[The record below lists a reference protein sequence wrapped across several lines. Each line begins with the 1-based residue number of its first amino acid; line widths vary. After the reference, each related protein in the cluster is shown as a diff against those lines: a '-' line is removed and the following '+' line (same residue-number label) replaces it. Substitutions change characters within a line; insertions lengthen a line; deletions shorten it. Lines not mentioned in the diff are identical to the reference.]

1 MTQEMLQ
8 AMPLGRFF
16 AYITKSYYGALS
28 KRMED
33 LDIDRY
39 YSVLLAID
47 KSGTNCTQQSLCHML
62 DIDKVSMVRM
72 IDYFL
77 KKKLVRKIQNP
88 ADRREYFLELT
99 PKARKRMPEFYAA
112 IEEMNQVA
120 LKGFSPE
127 QQEAFVRQLL
137 AIEANINELPAEN
150 VIINY
155 KKSPK
160 K

>member
-1 MTQEMLQ
+1 MTEEMLR

-28 KRMED
+28 KRLEN
-33 LDIDRY
+33 LEIDRY

-47 KSGTNCTQQSLCHML
+47 KSGSHCTQHTLCLLL

-77 KKKLVRKIQNP
+77 KKNFVRKIQNP
-88 ADRREYFLELT
+88 ADRREYFIELT
-99 PKARKRMPEFYAA
+99 SKAQQKMPEFYAA
-112 IEEMNQVA
+112 VNEMNEVV
-120 LKGFSPE
+120 LSGFTPL
-127 QQEAFVRQLL
+127 QREAFLSQLL
-137 AIEANINELPAEN
+137 AIEANINELPSEK

>member
-1 MTQEMLQ
+1 MTEEMLQ

-16 AYITKSYYGALS
+16 AYITKSYYGALA
-28 KRMED
+28 KKLEE

-39 YSVLLAID
+39 YSVLVAMD
-47 KSGTNCTQQSLCHML
+47 KTGKGCTQQMLCNLL

-77 KKKLVRKIQNP
+77 KKKMVRKIQNP

-99 PKARKRMPEFYAA
+99 PKVKVRLPEFYEA
-112 IEEMNQVA
+112 IEELNREA
-120 LKGFSPE
+120 LKGLTKE
-127 QQEAFVRQLL
+127 QQKIFKAQLL
-137 AIEANINELPAEN
+137 TIEENINSLPAEK
-150 VIINY
+150 VFINY